1 MCHECSRFLSQTKT
15 PELHVRQTRQQLQ
28 QETYH
33 NFSGRHFSNILIIK
47 LVPLLIINTLAKC
60 SVMSA
65 MHGPIVIGNSMQV
78 VTCCRLWTH
87 YKAGHVQLCHLK
99 GDTCLKFLTPHPFI
113 LKSTEKMY
121 KITIQ
126 TKIKLTSYCNSQANR
141 QLCRLATS
149 QPLLNPLLNQK
160 PLALLKDN
168 L

>member
-28 QETYH
+28 QQTYH

-87 YKAGHVQLCHLK
+87 YKVRHVQLCHLK
-99 GDTCLKFLTPHPFI
+99 GDACLKFLTPHPFI
-113 LKSTEKMY
+113 LKSTKTMY
-121 KITIQ
+121 KITNDYSDQNQMSQLLLIAR
-126 TKIKLTSYCNSQANR
+126 LTYNYVGLLQANLYLI
-141 QLCRLATS
+141 LCLIKT
-149 QPLLNPLLNQK
+149 LLLC
-160 PLALLKDN
+160 
-168 L
+168 